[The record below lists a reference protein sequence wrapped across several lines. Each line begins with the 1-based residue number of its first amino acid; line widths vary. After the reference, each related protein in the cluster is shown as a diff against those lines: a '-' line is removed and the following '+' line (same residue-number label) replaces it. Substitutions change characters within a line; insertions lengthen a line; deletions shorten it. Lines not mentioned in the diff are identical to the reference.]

1 MAHSLPIGDFARAT
15 QLSIK
20 TLRHYHRVGLLEPAD
35 VDQFTGRRR
44 YTTDQIPAAQVIR
57 RFRELDMPIEGIRGV
72 LAAPDIAARN
82 DLIAAH
88 LSRLEEGLS
97 RTRNAVAALR
107 DLLDHPAGPADA
119 EISHRSVAATR
130 AAAISSV
137 IDLDDI
143 GPWFSGAIGELR
155 ATVGAPAGPPGGI
168 YATDLFASERG
179 QAMVFIPTGGPIRP
193 VGRVEELVVP
203 AAELAVIVHAGPH
216 DGVDRAYGALATH
229 VTQHALAIDGPIRE
243 YYLAGRHDTADE
255 AAWRTEIGWPIFQ
268 TGGDQAT
275 SAATGPA

>member
-15 QLSIK
+15 HLNIK

-35 VDQFTGRRR
+35 VDQFTGHRR

-57 RFRELDMPIEGIRGV
+57 RFRELDMPIDGIRGV
-72 LAAPDIAARN
+72 LAAPDLTARN
-82 DLIAAH
+82 ELIAAH
-88 LSRLEEGLS
+88 LSRLEEGLG
-97 RTRNAVAALR
+97 RTQNAVAALR
-107 DLLDHPAGPADA
+107 DLLENPAGPEPAA
-119 EISHRSVAATR
+119 ISHRRVAAAR
-130 AAAISSV
+130 AAAISAV
-137 IDLDDI
+137 VDVADL
-143 GPWFSGAIGELR
+143 GPWLYGAIGELQ
-155 ATVGAPAGPPGGI
+155 ASVTAPAGPPGGI

-179 QAMVFIPTGGPIRP
+179 QATVFIPSGGPVRP
-193 VGRVEELVVP
+193 VGRVEELIVP

-243 YYLAGRHDTADE
+243 YYLAGRHDTPDE

-268 TGGDQAT
+268 TG
-275 SAATGPA
+275 SE

>member
-1 MAHSLPIGDFARAT
+1 MAPSLPIGDFARAT
-15 QLSIK
+15 HLSIK

-35 VDQFTGRRR
+35 IDQFTGRRR

-82 DLIAAH
+82 ELIGAH
-88 LSRLEEGLS
+88 LSRLEAGLS
-97 RTRNAVAALR
+97 RTQHAVAAVR
-107 DLLDHPAGPADA
+107 DLLDHPAGPARA
-119 EISHRSVAATR
+119 AISHRSVPAAR

-143 GPWFSGAIGELR
+143 EPWFAGAVGELQ
-155 ATVGAPAGPPGGI
+155 ATVRAPAGPPGGI

-179 QAMVFIPTGGPIRP
+179 LATVFIPSTGPVRA
-193 VGRVEELVVP
+193 VGRVEEIVVP
-203 AAELAVIVHAGPH
+203 PAELAVITHEGTH
-216 DGVDRAYGALATH
+216 DSVDRAYGALATH

-243 YYLAGRHDTADE
+243 YYLVYRHDTPDE

-268 TGGDQAT
+268 T
-275 SAATGPA
+275 AAG